1 MTLVPLSKRP
11 SDDAVSDPG
20 PPFGHLMPPV
30 VLAGLSAVAAI
41 VWIVAG
47 DVLPGGRWVAIHL
60 FTLGV
65 LTPLVATFSL
75 HFGAGVLN
83 ADRASTRWVLLGLA
97 GGAAMVLVGLPGGWP
112 WLIAIGATIAS
123 VAVFVAYLQLR
134 RMRKGTEQDRF
145 RFVVR
150 GYERAHGAFLHG
162 ALLGALLGIGVLPG
176 EWYWGVR
183 LAHLHVNVLGWAG
196 VTLLATL
203 VFFGPTVFRTKI
215 ADGAE
220 EGARTAVRVG
230 ATAVT
235 VAAAALIATGFGGAA
250 ATASR
255 LVAAVAIA
263 AFLAGAVVVV
273 RPVLAASRRAWER
286 SLSTLFIRD
295 AAIWFCLGIAID
307 VAAVASGTWRWLD
320 PAGLA
325 VLVGGLVTA
334 ILGAVTYMAP
344 MVLVVGADPRR
355 RLRERIEAGASTR
368 AWVMRLS
375 VAALVVTA
383 AAGASLGEIGSVTAS
398 IGWAGVIGS
407 LVAQVGLVVSGVIGP
422 GSRSRS
428 TR

>member
-1 MTLVPLSKRP
+1 MTVVPLSKRP
-11 SDDAVSDPG
+11 SNGAASDPG

-30 VLAGLSAVAAI
+30 VLAGVSAVAAI
-41 VWIVAG
+41 IWIVAG

-83 ADRASTRWVLLGLA
+83 ATRRSTRWMLGGLA

-112 WLIAIGATIAS
+112 WLIAGGATIAS
-123 VAVFVAYLQLR
+123 AAVFTAYLRLR
-134 RMRKGTEQDRF
+134 RMRKDTEQDRF

-183 LAHLHVNVLGWAG
+183 VAHLHVNVLGWAG

-220 EGARTAVRVG
+220 DRARSAVRVG

-235 VAAAALIATGFGGAA
+235 VAAVALIATGFGGVA
-250 ATASR
+250 ATVSR
-255 LVAAVAIA
+255 LVAAVALA
-263 AFLAGAVVVV
+263 VFLAGAAQVV
-273 RPVLAASRRAWER
+273 RPVLVASRRAWER
-286 SLSTLFIRD
+286 SLSTLLIRD
-295 AAIWFCLGIAID
+295 AAVWFCLGIAID
-307 VAAVASGTWRWLD
+307 VAAVASGTWRWVD

-334 ILGAVTYMAP
+334 ILGAVTYLAP

-355 RLRERIEAGASTR
+355 WLRERIEAGASGR
-368 AWVMRLS
+368 AWMMRLS
-375 VAALVVTA
+375 VGAIVGTA
-383 AAGASLGEIGSVTAS
+383 AAGVSLGEIGSVVAAA
-398 IGWAGVIGS
+398 GWAGVIGT
-407 LVAQVGLVVSGVIGP
+407 LVTQVGLVASGVIGAARTP
-422 GSRSRS
+422 RSVG
-428 TR
+428 